1 MRSFLP
7 RRGVILT
14 LKIVVTVGLFAGLLL
29 YIDIAE
35 IKNSFS
41 QADPSLLALGS
52 VLVIANTGIHFVR
65 WRYLLRLLSRD
76 VSNADVLTSL
86 LVGFSAGF
94 FTPGQVGE
102 IVGRI
107 AGHPDL
113 RKSHIIGITIID
125 KVYILGVTVATGIGS
140 LAVFCSLFYSQYWN
154 HFFSLVVIACVA
166 SIIFMMSV
174 PEKIIPVLQ
183 RLPARIRDHRYFSVI
198 GIIEQTF
205 RNRHARMVSLLSAA
219 LYAVIVVQFYIF
231 INAFSGVALCDT
243 AISSL
248 SVYFIKAVVLPI
260 SIGDL
265 GVRESASVFF
275 FSKYGVP
282 AASAFNASVC
292 MFIVNVLLPSMI
304 GAILV
309 LKLKLK

>member
-1 MRSFLP
+1 MSSILS
-7 RRGVILT
+7 RRGVSIT
-14 LKIVVTVGLFAGLLL
+14 LKTLVTIGLLAGLLY
-29 YIDIAE
+29 YIDSDE
-35 IKNSFS
+35 IMNSIS
-41 QADPSLLALGS
+41 QADPVLLSLGS
-52 VLVIANTGIHFVR
+52 VLVVANTGIHFLR
-65 WRYLLRLLSRD
+65 WRYLLRLVSRD
-76 VSNADVLTSL
+76 VSNADVFTSL

-125 KVYILGVTVATGIGS
+125 KVYILAVTAATGIGS
-140 LAVFCSLFYSQYWN
+140 LAVFCSLFYPQYWSLL
-154 HFFSLVVIACVA
+154 FSLLIVIFIAAVA
-166 SIIFMMSV
+166 LLMV
-174 PEKIIPVLQ
+174 APERIMPLLK
-183 RLPARIRDHRYFSVI
+183 RLPGKIRDHRYFSVI

-205 RNRHARMVSLLSAA
+205 HNRHARMVSVLSVS

-231 INAFSGVALCDT
+231 INAFSDVALFDT
-243 AISSL
+243 AISTL

-275 FSKYGVP
+275 FSKFGVP

-292 MFIVNVLLPSMI
+292 MFIVNVLLPSI
-304 GAILV
+304 VGAVLI

>member
-1 MRSFLP
+1 MNPILS
-7 RRGVILT
+7 RRGVSITIKT
-14 LKIVVTVGLFAGLLL
+14 LVTIGLITGLLY
-29 YIDIAE
+29 YIDSDE
-35 IKNSFS
+35 IKNSIF
-41 QADPSLLALGS
+41 QADPVLLSLGS
-52 VLVIANTGIHFVR
+52 ILVVANTGIHFLR
-65 WRYLLRLLSRD
+65 WRYLLRLVSRE
-76 VSNADVLTSL
+76 VSNMDVFTSL

-125 KVYILGVTVATGIGS
+125 KVYILAVTVATGIGS
-140 LAVFCSLFYSQYWN
+140 LAVFCSLFYPQYWSVL
-154 HFFSLVVIACVA
+154 FSLLIVLFIVSVGTLMVI
-166 SIIFMMSV
+166 
-174 PEKIIPVLQ
+174 PERIMPVLK
-183 RLPARIRDHRYFSVI
+183 RLPKKIREHQYFSVI

-205 RNRHARMVSLLSAA
+205 QNRHARIVSLLSAS

-231 INAFSGVALCDT
+231 INAFSEVALFDT

-275 FSKYGVP
+275 FSKFGVP

-292 MFIVNVLLPSMI
+292 MFIVNVLFPSI
-304 GAILV
+304 VGAVLI